1 MLCLFAT
8 VEEVL
13 VKCSQMGHKIK
24 AKTRDILKKDMSPL
38 TQGDLK
44 KKSSLVVEMN
54 GKAYLVEFIK
64 FVGMS

>member
-13 VKCSQMGHKIK
+13 VKCSQTGCKIK
-24 AKTRDILKKDMSPL
+24 AKTRDISKKDMSPL

-44 KKSSLVVEMN
+44 KESSLVVEMN
-54 GKAYLVEFIK
+54 GKTYLVEFMK